1 MFFHH
6 IYIYAFF
13 YYYFVSFFPRYINI
27 TLYLPV
33 LIYMYNAFY
42 LSDFIF
48 KYIALNIEISKLSL
62 PNFY

>member
-1 MFFHH
+1 MLSFIITLFL
-6 IYIYAFF
+6 
-13 YYYFVSFFPRYINI
+13 FFPDINI